1 MLSAMVCKAAI
12 IGFYDSMGDT
22 AVDFVLKQ
30 TKMHTLFIS
39 KEYLTKLID
48 MRGKGLATHIKNIVL
63 FDSEEDAEITA
74 LKAQAMSNQ
83 IRVLTLDEV
92 CEAGRSATSVTL
104 QPEAVSRDDIYML
117 NYTSGTTGDSKG
129 VKVSHWAILTSAILF
144 EEIGRL
150 TEDDVIID
158 YLPAPH
164 VFD

>member
-1 MLSAMVCKAAI
+1 
-12 IGFYDSMGDT
+12 
-22 AVDFVLKQ
+22 
-30 TKMHTLFIS
+30 
-39 KEYLTKLID
+39 
-48 MRGKGLATHIKNIVL
+48 
-63 FDSEEDAEITA
+63 
-74 LKAQAMSNQ
+74 
-83 IRVLTLDEV
+83 
-92 CEAGRSATSVTL
+92 L